1 VCVRPELSDL
11 DLTDIEIAAVDLET
25 WDPDLKTKG
34 SGAIT
39 SDGKNSYV
47 VGIAIATRRQTL
59 YFPIRHKYKSQQIDP
74 KLTWRV
80 LNKNLFQNP
89 NIKKVFHNAMY
100 DVCWIRKESG
110 LMPRG
115 LLLDT
120 MVAASL
126 IDENR
131 LRYSLDS
138 LAKDYLQ
145 ETKYKYDL
153 KEKSEVSPYFITD
166 PMSNMHKLPYELVK
180 DYAEQDVNLT
190 LKLWNLFE
198 KKIKAPLYTNDKGEV
213 KSLSNIFNLETD
225 LFPCLVEMRFK
236 GVRIDVEKA
245 KQVGIKLKKRSDNII
260 KIIKKRTGI
269 KIDMWAATSIKK
281 LLDTL
286 KIKDMDSIETEL
298 DLIDKKL
305 AEGKKK
311 GKKITAKEE
320 DQLCE
325 KIDFLEKQKDKA
337 YKLTPKSQYPQ
348 LPKDYLQT
356 HENRFLRFIA
366 KARECDKAQS
376 AFIEGLLKYV
386 HKGRIHAEINQIR
399 SEFKGTV
406 TGRFSMSNPNLQQIP
421 AKGLIGKKMRELFL
435 PEEGYQWGSFDY
447 SQQEPRLV
455 VHYALKNK
463 LPGADILGDAYNKD
477 PATDFHKIVAEMAG
491 ITRTTA
497 KTINLGLFYGMGK
510 LKLAA
515 QLNLDKDEARKL
527 FNNYHSKV
535 PFVRNLSQGLQ
546 DFGVKTQL
554 IYTLEDRF
562 CRFNKWEPKDKK
574 WNNKKRIFTI
584 TRKEGEEWIEKAVP
598 ILTREEAEKDYHSER
613 AKSIEASDPQLLEF
627 EGRYQPAFTYKALN
641 KLIQGSAADTI
652 KKAMVLLFKAG
663 IIPQIQIH
671 DELCISIK
679 NKEEAVKV
687 KNIMENA
694 VRLAVPNK
702 VDYAVGLNWGNIK
715 QEELWKK

>member
-1 VCVRPELSDL
+1 MCNRPELSDL
-11 DLTDIEIAAVDLET
+11 DLKGIEVAAEDLET

-34 SGAIT
+34 SVAII

-47 VGIAIATRRQTL
+47 VGIAVATRKQTL
-59 YFPIRHKYKSQQIDP
+59 YFPIRHKHKSQNIDP

-80 LNKNLFQNP
+80 LNKKLFQNS

-100 DVCWIRKESG
+100 DVCWIRAESG
-110 LMPRG
+110 LMPQG
-115 LLLDT
+115 VLLDT

-126 IDENR
+126 IDENK

-138 LAKDYLQ
+138 LAKEYLH
-145 ETKYKYDL
+145 EKKYKYDL
-153 KEKSEVSPYFITD
+153 KEKSSASPYFITD

-198 KKIKAPLYTNDKGEV
+198 EKIKAPLYTTDKGEV
-213 KSLSNIFNLETD
+213 KSLLKIFNLETS

-245 KQVGIKLKKRSDNII
+245 KQIGIKLKKRATNII

-269 KIDMWAATSIKK
+269 KIEIWAAASIKK
-281 LLDTL
+281 LLDKL
-286 KIKDMDSIETEL
+286 KIKDY
-298 DLIDKKL
+298 
-305 AEGKKK
+305 
-311 GKKITAKEE
+311 EE
-320 DQLCE
+320 
-325 KIDFLEKQKDKA
+325 
-337 YKLTPKSQYPQ
+337 TPKSKMPQ
-348 LPKDYLQT
+348 LPKDYLKT
-356 HENRFLRFIA
+356 HNNRFLRFIA
-366 KARECDKAQS
+366 KARECDKAQN

-386 HKGRIHAEINQIR
+386 YKGRIHAEINPIR
-399 SEFKGTV
+399 SEFGGTV

-435 PEEGYQWGSFDY
+435 PEEDHQWGSFDY

-455 VHYALKNK
+455 VHYALKNN
-463 LPGADILGDAYNKD
+463 LIGADILGDAYIKD
-477 PATDFHKIVAEMAG
+477 PATDFHKIVAEMAS

-510 LKLAA
+510 TKLAA
-515 QLNLDKDEARKL
+515 QLNLDQEEAKDL
-527 FNNYHSKV
+527 FDNYHSKV

-562 CRFNKWEPKDKK
+562 CRFDKWEPRDKK
-574 WNNKKRIFTI
+574 WNNKKRVFTI
-584 TRKEGEEWIEKAVP
+584 TRKEGEEWIEKPVP

-613 AKSIEASDPQLLEF
+613 AKSIEDGDPQLLEF

-641 KLIQGSAADTI
+641 RLIQGSAADMT
-652 KKAMVLLFKAG
+652 KKAMVLLFKEG
-663 IIPQIQIH
+663 IIPHIQIH

-702 VDYAVGLNWGNIK
+702 VDYAAGLNWGNIK
-715 QEELWKK
+715 

>member
-1 VCVRPELSDL
+1 MCVRPELSDL

-59 YFPIRHKYKSQQIDP
+59 YFPIRHKHKSQNIDP

-80 LNKNLFQNP
+80 LNKKLFQNP

-100 DVCWIRKESG
+100 DVCWIRAETG

-153 KEKSEVSPYFITD
+153 KEKSEASPYFITD

-269 KIDMWAATSIKK
+269 KIDMWAAASIKK
-281 LLDTL
+281 LLDKL
-286 KIKDMDSIETEL
+286 KIKDY
-298 DLIDKKL
+298 
-305 AEGKKK
+305 
-311 GKKITAKEE
+311 EE
-320 DQLCE
+320 
-325 KIDFLEKQKDKA
+325 
-337 YKLTPKSQYPQ
+337 TPKSKMPQ

-366 KARECDKAQS
+366 KARECDKAQN

-435 PEEGYQWGSFDY
+435 PEEGHRWGSFDY

>member
-1 VCVRPELSDL
+1 MCVRPELSDL

-80 LNKNLFQNP
+80 LNKKLFQNP

-100 DVCWIRKESG
+100 DVCWIRAETG

-153 KEKSEVSPYFITD
+153 KEKSEASPYFITD

-269 KIDMWAATSIKK
+269 KIDMWAASSIKK
-281 LLDTL
+281 LLDKL
-286 KIKDMDSIETEL
+286 KIKDY
-298 DLIDKKL
+298 
-305 AEGKKK
+305 
-311 GKKITAKEE
+311 EE
-320 DQLCE
+320 
-325 KIDFLEKQKDKA
+325 
-337 YKLTPKSQYPQ
+337 TPKSKMPQ

-366 KARECDKAQS
+366 KARECDKAQN

-435 PEEGYQWGSFDY
+435 PEEGHRWGSFDY

>member
-1 VCVRPELSDL
+1 MCVRPELSDL

-47 VGIAIATRRQTL
+47 VGIAIATRKQTL

-74 KLTWRV
+74 KLTWRI
-80 LNKNLFQNP
+80 LNKKLFQNP

-100 DVCWIRKESG
+100 DVCWIRAETG

-153 KEKSEVSPYFITD
+153 KEKSEASPYFITD

-198 KKIKAPLYTNDKGEV
+198 GKIKAPLYTNDKGEV

-236 GVRIDVEKA
+236 GVRIDIEKA
-245 KQVGIKLKKRSDNII
+245 KQVGIKLRKRSDNII
-260 KIIKKRTGI
+260 KIIRKRTGI
-269 KIDMWAATSIKK
+269 KIEMWAAASIKK
-281 LLDTL
+281 LLDKL
-286 KIKDMDSIETEL
+286 KIKDY
-298 DLIDKKL
+298 
-305 AEGKKK
+305 
-311 GKKITAKEE
+311 EE
-320 DQLCE
+320 
-325 KIDFLEKQKDKA
+325 
-337 YKLTPKSQYPQ
+337 TPKSKMPQ

-366 KARECDKAQS
+366 KARECDKAQN

-435 PEEGYQWGSFDY
+435 PEEGHRWGSFDY

-546 DFGVKTQL
+546 DFGTRTQL

-574 WNNKKRIFTI
+574 WNNKKRMFTI

-598 ILTREEAEKDYHSER
+598 IFTREEAEKDYHSER

>member
-1 VCVRPELSDL
+1 MCVRPELSDL

-80 LNKNLFQNP
+80 LNKKLFQNP

-100 DVCWIRKESG
+100 DVCWIRAETG

-153 KEKSEVSPYFITD
+153 KEKSEASPYFITD

-269 KIDMWAATSIKK
+269 KIDMWAAASIKK
-281 LLDTL
+281 LLDKL
-286 KIKDMDSIETEL
+286 KIKDY
-298 DLIDKKL
+298 
-305 AEGKKK
+305 
-311 GKKITAKEE
+311 EE
-320 DQLCE
+320 
-325 KIDFLEKQKDKA
+325 
-337 YKLTPKSQYPQ
+337 TPKSKMPQ

-435 PEEGYQWGSFDY
+435 PEEGHRWGSFDY

>member
-1 VCVRPELSDL
+1 MCVRPELSDL

-80 LNKNLFQNP
+80 LNKKLFQNP

-100 DVCWIRKESG
+100 DVCWIRAETG

-153 KEKSEVSPYFITD
+153 KEKSEASPYFITD

-260 KIIKKRTGI
+260 KIIRKRTGI
-269 KIDMWAATSIKK
+269 KIEMWAAASIKK
-281 LLDTL
+281 LLDKL
-286 KIKDMDSIETEL
+286 KIKDY
-298 DLIDKKL
+298 
-305 AEGKKK
+305 
-311 GKKITAKEE
+311 EE
-320 DQLCE
+320 
-325 KIDFLEKQKDKA
+325 
-337 YKLTPKSQYPQ
+337 TPKSKMPQ

-366 KARECDKAQS
+366 KARECDKAQN

-435 PEEGYQWGSFDY
+435 PEEGHRWGSFDY

>member
-80 LNKNLFQNP
+80 LNKKLFQNP

-100 DVCWIRKESG
+100 DVCWIRAETG

-198 KKIKAPLYTNDKGEV
+198 GKIKAPLYTNDKGEV

-269 KIDMWAATSIKK
+269 KIDMWAAASIKK
-281 LLDTL
+281 LLDKL
-286 KIKDMDSIETEL
+286 KIKDY
-298 DLIDKKL
+298 
-305 AEGKKK
+305 
-311 GKKITAKEE
+311 EE
-320 DQLCE
+320 
-325 KIDFLEKQKDKA
+325 
-337 YKLTPKSQYPQ
+337 TPKSKMPQ

-366 KARECDKAQS
+366 KARECDKAQN

-435 PEEGYQWGSFDY
+435 PEEGHQWGSFDY

-574 WNNKKRIFTI
+574 WNNKKRMFTI